1 MFRPFLFGA
10 LLCCG
15 ACAPLHRTRFAA
27 LCDTQ
32 TRDTTLSRLV
42 RTEFERRSGT
52 LRQTVAEFDPPNE
65 ATLRAADSLGSV
77 PRGPLRRITRTT
89 VELHDDRTARTDS
102 LVGHGSSGTLRSDE
116 RSTNEERPSDG
127 TLRLRAAAWLAAAVA
142 LLLLML
148 RRLRR

>member
-1 MFRPFLFGA
+1 MLRPLLLGA

-15 ACAPLHRTRFAA
+15 ACAPLHRTRVAA
-27 LCDTQ
+27 VRDTQ

-52 LRQTVAEFDPPNE
+52 LRQTVAEFDPPDE
-65 ATLRAADSLGSV
+65 AARRAADSLGTT

-89 VELHDDRTARTDS
+89 VELHGDRTARADS
-102 LVGHGSSGTLRSDE
+102 LVGRGSTRILRSDE
-116 RSTNEERPSDG
+116 RSTSEERPSDG
-127 TLRLRAAAWLAAAVA
+127 TLRLRAAAWIAAAVA
-142 LLLLML
+142 LLLLSL